1 MATHNTYADAANTAV
16 RAFLT
21 SVGEHYLN
29 ERFDTGN
36 GTGKRRWDV
45 IKEKFGNKCAY
56 CNTGGKLQIEHLVMF
71 NRTEYGLHHPGNVV
85 PCCSECNKRER
96 RVVEDKESGKKKKA
110 YVSWKEQLRII
121 CKNDSDAFRERE
133 AKITKSIRDNM
144 YPELT
149 KNEQNSI
156 RVMAEFLYERIK
168 QTGDNATKLYS
179 ELDKSFV
186 KNKD

>member
-1 MATHNTYADAANTAV
+1 M
-16 RAFLT
+16 
-21 SVGEHYLN
+21 
-29 ERFDTGN
+29 
-36 GTGKRRWDV
+36 
-45 IKEKFGNKCAY
+45 
-56 CNTGGKLQIEHLVMF
+56 
-71 NRTEYGLHHPGNVV
+71 
-85 PCCSECNKRER
+85 
-96 RVVEDKESGKKKKA
+96 VEDKESGKKKKA

-144 YPELT
+144 YPELI

-186 KNKD
+186 KSKD

>member
-1 MATHNTYADAANTAV
+1 MAKYNTYSDAANTAV

-21 SVGEHYLN
+21 QVGEHYL
-29 ERFDTGN
+29 G
-36 GTGKRRWDV
+36 
-45 IKEKFGNKCAY
+45 EKFNTGSGSGKKTWESIKKEFANKCAY
-56 CNTGGKLQIEHLVMF
+56 CNQDPKKLETEHLQGL
-71 NRTEYGLHHPGNVV
+71 NQREYGLHHPGNVV
-85 PCCSECNKRER
+85 PSCNNCNTR
-96 RVVEDKESGKKKKA
+96 RMEEAEDESGRKRKVA
-110 YVSWKEQLRII
+110 VGWKEQLRII